1 MHWVHSQV
9 IVLETSPFFCS
20 SELGTRPGVHRVS
33 ALYGCCVWVC
43 MGVPVSNRYQCAPR
57 IYDAAPKTV
66 EFLSGRVSVSFWPW
80 QWRPGKVTWWA
91 AGTVVLSQG
100 PPLHEPG
107 WGCECCLDHSSRSIT
122 GSGFSSENGVLEEER
137 VIWAASGKEGSNL
150 GFWVAVLAQV
160 ILNSFLAVI

>member
-9 IVLETSPFFCS
+9 IVPETSPFFCS
-20 SELGTRPGVHRVS
+20 SELGTHPGVHRVS

-80 QWRPGKVTWWA
+80 QWSPGKVTWWA

-100 PPLHEPG
+100 APYMSQDEDVNAAWTILPDPSRDQVSHLKNGLHNSYLFHTP
-107 WGCECCLDHSSRSIT
+107 DPV
-122 GSGFSSENGVLEEER
+122 NVL
-137 VIWAASGKEGSNL
+137 
-150 GFWVAVLAQV
+150 
-160 ILNSFLAVI
+160 